1 MDRQDDAV
9 QARVMLDMTATA
21 TAPTAAPAPWAG
33 GLPESSRRMID
44 AAIAAFSE
52 RGFHATTT
60 RDIATRSGLSPAA
73 LYVHFPSKGK
83 LLAQISRLGHEAALD
98 LVSRTLAAD
107 PDPMRGLQTVI
118 REFAAWHARNHT
130 VARVV
135 QYELAAL
142 PDDDRRE
149 VIAIRQAI
157 ERLVQE
163 RLRAG
168 AASGV
173 MAVDDERAVAL
184 AILSL
189 CVDVAR
195 WFDPAGSRSPEQIGE
210 LYAELA
216 ARMVRP

>member
-1 MDRQDDAV
+1 MAV
-9 QARVMLDMTATA
+9 QDESVDE
-21 TAPTAAPAPWAG
+21 PSPAPWAG
-33 GLPESSRRMID
+33 ELPESSRRMID

-83 LLAQISRLGHEAALD
+83 LLAQISRLGHEAALE
-98 LVSRTLAAD
+98 LVSRTLAEN
-107 PDPMRGLQTVI
+107 PDPIEGLQAVI
-118 REFAAWHARNHT
+118 RDFAAWHARNHT

-135 QYELAAL
+135 QYELSAL
-142 PDDDRRE
+142 PEDDRRA
-149 VIAIRQAI
+149 VVAVRQSI
-157 ERLVQE
+157 ERLVQG
-163 RLRAG
+163 RLREG
-168 AASGV
+168 VAAGV
-173 MAVDDERAVAL
+173 MAVEDERAVAL

-195 WFDPAGSRSPEQIGE
+195 WFDPAGSRTPEQIGA